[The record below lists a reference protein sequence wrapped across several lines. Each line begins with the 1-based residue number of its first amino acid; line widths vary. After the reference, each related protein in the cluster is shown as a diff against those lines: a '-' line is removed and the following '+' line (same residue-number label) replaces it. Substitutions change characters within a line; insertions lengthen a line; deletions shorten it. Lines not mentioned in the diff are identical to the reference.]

1 MTKLLTFLTVTVL
14 LMACKNSSQEQGKFR
29 ELALAVDSV
38 SGEPYLVTDTA
49 GVTFLSWIKKEGGKS
64 TLSFSRLKEDVWSA
78 PAVISSGENWF
89 VNWADYPMLASDG
102 AGSLMAHYLEK
113 SENGKFT
120 YDVKWVISGDGGKV
134 WSSPKILNE
143 DGKKAEHGFVSL
155 VPYGNDFFVAWLDGR
170 NMAAEGEAGHS
181 GGHHGQMTLR
191 AAIITKSGTKTA
203 EWELD
208 NRVCDCCQTT
218 AAITKNGPIV
228 IYRDRSESEIRDI
241 SIVRLLNGKW
251 TAPQTIFRDNWEI
264 AGCPVNGPRVDA
276 IGNNVAV
283 ARFTSPNKIGQV
295 SVAFSQDGGASFGTA
310 VRVDEG
316 QTIGR
321 VDILLLD
328 SKTAMVSWM
337 EGDAIKVAKI
347 HADGTKEPSVI
358 IASSSQSRTSG
369 FPQMTRS
376 ANSVVFAWT
385 DAKLKKINTIRLVL

>member
-14 LMACKNSSQEQGKFR
+14 LMACKDPSQGQGKFR

-64 TLSFSRLKEDVWSA
+64 TLNFSRLKEDVWSA
-78 PAVISSGENWF
+78 PTVISSGENWF

-170 NMAAEGEAGHS
+170 NTAAEGEAGHS

-251 TAPQTIFRDNWEI
+251 TDPQTIFRDNWEI

-295 SVAFSQDGGASFGTA
+295 SVAFSQDGGASFGTP

-337 EGDAIKVAKI
+337 EGDAIKAAKI

>member
-1 MTKLLTFLTVTVL
+1 MVVL
-14 LMACKNSSQEQGKFR
+14 FIACKNRSQERGNFR

-38 SGEPYLVTDTA
+38 SGEPYLYTDAA
-49 GVTFLSWIKKEGGKS
+49 GVTFLSWVTKEGGKS
-64 TLSFSRLKEDVWSA
+64 TLSFSRLKEDAWSA
-78 PAVISSGENWF
+78 PTVISSGENWF
-89 VNWADYPMLASDG
+89 VNWADYPMLVSDG
-102 AGSLMAHYLEK
+102 AGSMMAHYLEK

-120 YDVKWVISGDGGKV
+120 YDVKWVISSDGGSV
-134 WSSPKILNE
+134 WSDPKILNE

-170 NMAAEGEAGHS
+170 NTAAEGKAGHS
-181 GGHHGQMTLR
+181 GEHHGQMTLR

-241 SIVRLLNGKW
+241 SIVRFLNGKW
-251 TAPQTIFRDNWEI
+251 TAPQTIFPDNWKI

-276 IGNNVAV
+276 LGNNVAV
-283 ARFTSPNKIGQV
+283 ARFTSPDKIGQV
-295 SVAFSQDGGASFGTA
+295 SVAFSQDGGASFGTPI
-310 VRVDEG
+310 RVDEG

-337 EGDAIKVAKI
+337 EGDAIKAAKI

-358 IASSSQSRTSG
+358 IASSSQSRASG
-369 FPQMTRS
+369 FPQMTKS

-385 DAKLKKINTIRLVL
+385 DAKWKKINTIRLVL